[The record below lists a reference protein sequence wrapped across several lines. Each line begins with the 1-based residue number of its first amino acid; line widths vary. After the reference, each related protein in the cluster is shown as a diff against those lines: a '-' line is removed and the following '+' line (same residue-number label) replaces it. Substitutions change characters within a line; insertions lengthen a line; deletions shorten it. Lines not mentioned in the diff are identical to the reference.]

1 MGNFEQ
7 YAPGLAHLIS
17 MVARAT
23 NHYRYR
29 SFGNEVLVRGGVSSY
44 LFLNGTVMVW
54 VRLIILRLQL
64 GIP

>member
-29 SFGNEVLVRGGVSSY
+29 SFGNEVLEMKFWLEVELAVIC
-44 LFLNGTVMVW
+44 F
-54 VRLIILRLQL
+54 
-64 GIP
+64 